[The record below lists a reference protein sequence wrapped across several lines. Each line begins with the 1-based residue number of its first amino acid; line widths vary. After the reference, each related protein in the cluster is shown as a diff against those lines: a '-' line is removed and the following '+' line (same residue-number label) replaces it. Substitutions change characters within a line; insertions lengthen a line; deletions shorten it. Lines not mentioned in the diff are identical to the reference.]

1 MATYTTTAQ
10 GADTE
15 RTHPLYD
22 LWAPIWEY
30 LADVADGAGGFLTG
44 EHLVAHPREWLDHD
58 QDVPRRPTKKLLER
72 RRLARYENLADVIL
86 KLKLDG
92 VFREPAQRRVL
103 RPNGEAIEKHPYLAW
118 ADGDVDGGGRTLDAF
133 LRESYRDAL
142 SFGFLYLLMDRAGD
156 DGPTAADRAP
166 LVLRSYDP
174 RAVPDWLDQ
183 SGTLTAVKIVEALP
197 RASLDDAEV
206 LRYRVYRV
214 TAEGTTVRESGVGS
228 QADRV
233 VEHRF
238 GALPVVPLYAHRR
251 SRTSVLGQSALGDP
265 KLYIDLYNLT
275 SELRE
280 LLRKQT
286 FSILNIPLGAKA
298 DGSGTAISV
307 EQAMAMLGQTTGT
320 ANVLFSALDAKY
332 ITANAENVTTYQ
344 AERTQLIRTIF
355 RVTTVPLDD
364 DGRAAETAEARR
376 LKRQDYNTTLSGY
389 ADRLRDAELAIAKL
403 WYRGTYGDQWERIWQ
418 TETPTVSYPQSFDEP
433 SFAEVLAQAQAALS
447 LPLGQSATFRVE
459 HSSRLIPSFL
469 PDVTPKVQQTIRAE
483 LEAQPSPD
491 AARAAAIDAM
501 AARFGEDEEDDTA
514 DDGDD
519 PPAPPPAAPPAPDDA
534 EAA

>member
-10 GADTE
+10 GADTQ

-22 LWAPIWEY
+22 LWAPIWQQ

-58 QDVPRRPTKKLLER
+58 QDVPKRPTKKLLER

-103 RPNGEAIEKHPYLAW
+103 RSNGEAIESHPYLTW
-118 ADGDVDGGGRTLDAF
+118 AAGDVDGGGRTLDAF

-142 SFGFLYLLMDRAGD
+142 TFGWMYLLMDRAGD

-166 LVLRSYDP
+166 LVLRGYDP
-174 RAVPDWLDQ
+174 RAVPDWLDLH
-183 SGTLTAVKIVEALP
+183 GALTAVKIVEALP
-197 RASLDDAEV
+197 RADLDDAE
-206 LRYRVYRV
+206 LPRFRVYRV
-214 TAEGTTVRESGVGS
+214 TATGTTVSEPGES
-228 QADRV
+228 DRDIA
-233 VEHRF
+233 HNF

-251 SRTSVLGQSALGDP
+251 SRTSVLGQSALSDP

-332 ITANAENVTTYQ
+332 ISANAENVTTYQ

-389 ADRLRDAELAIAKL
+389 VDRLADAELAIAKL
-403 WYRGTYGDQWERIWQ
+403 WYRGTYGEQWERQWKA
-418 TETPTVSYPQSFDEP
+418 ETPTVSYPQSFDEP
-433 SFAEVLAQAQAALS
+433 SFDEVLAQAQAALS
-447 LPLGQSATFRVE
+447 LPLGESQTFRVE

-469 PDVTPKVQQTIRAE
+469 PDATPQVQRQIRQE
-483 LEAQPSPD
+483 LEAQPSPA
-491 AARAAAIDAM
+491 AAREAAIGAM
-501 AARFGEDEEDDTA
+501 AARFDAEDDDPQDDASVDPA
-514 DDGDD
+514 D
-519 PPAPPPAAPPAPDDA
+519 PVVPPPPPDDA